1 MDTTNTKL
9 SNTKAKFLKKKNEV
23 RKAIVEKGAVKKEG
37 KNLFDNYKYITEAQY
52 KALINEVISKIGLE
66 FSSGVDEVMSLAG
79 SEKQPNARLVKM
91 HFTLADVDTGYSETE
106 SAFGEALDKGDK
118 AIYKAYTGALKY
130 FIANN
135 FLIEGGDEAEKESPT
150 GKLVER
156 NFSPNQALQR
166 LENRTQTGSVPTC
179 NMCGEPMTLKKD
191 GTGYYCK
198 HADGTWGKPV
208 YERPMTEAER
218 RFEEALEQSVK
229 KPAKTNKDAKIGQYG
244 MMA

>member
-1 MDTTNTKL
+1 METTNVKT
-9 SNTKAKFLKKKNEV
+9 SPAKAKFLRKKNEV

-66 FSSGVDEVMSLAG
+66 FSSGVDEVMSLNG

-91 HFTLADVDTGYSETE
+91 HFTLADVETGYSETE

-150 GKLVER
+150 GRVVER
-156 NFSPNQALQR
+156 NVAPNQALNR
-166 LENRTQTGSVPTC
+166 LENRTSAGPVPTC

-208 YERPMTEAER
+208 YEPNMTEAER
-218 RFEEALEQSVK
+218 RFEDALEQSLK
-229 KPAKTNKDAKIGQYG
+229 KPSRAGKDAKMGQYG